1 MDQMFL
7 AAFFL
12 VNAFAFVAGYYIGSS
27 ERKSRRLAVAQ
38 VHSGR
43 DDVETRA
50 RRAF

>member
-1 MDQMFL
+1 MDQML
-7 AAFFL
+7 VAAFFL
-12 VNAFAFVAGYYIGSS
+12 VNAFAFTAGYYIGSS
-27 ERKSRRLAVAQ
+27 ERKSRNPAHI